1 MRASEWGLARVSRTG
16 AFDAVPLFFIVTNS
30 GDSCSLS
37 RSWTEKT
44 TSTADSRNGTRQP
57 HVANASS
64 PSSVRQAT
72 TTRIESRKPAVAVVC
87 RKLV

>member
-1 MRASEWGLARVSRTG
+1 
-16 AFDAVPLFFIVTNS
+16 
-30 GDSCSLS
+30 LS

-44 TSTADSRNGTRQP
+44 TRTADSRNGTRQP